1 MQSSVAADER
11 GSGCREESAV
21 IIAAWCI
28 TWQHSRNN
36 HMAKRA
42 FLAVLAGLALVAAPA
57 AAAPQKI
64 ILDSDYTTFGDD
76 GKVGIMAAQLH
87 AQGVIELLGLTVVAG
102 NGWLNQEVADAL
114 KAVERMG
121 LADKVGVYA
130 GARYPL
136 VHDYKN
142 MPQEKAMYGVGGS
155 WYRRPEPADSE
166 LVAPLDGFATKA
178 KLQRQHAVNF
188 IIDTVKKYPREV
200 TLLVIGPMTN
210 IALAIRM
217 NPEIVPLIKRIVFMA
232 GAFEVPGNTTPAAE
246 MNVWYDAEAARVV
259 VRQPID
265 QAFIPLDVTNT
276 VPMTKR
282 IQDQLARDESS
293 IVAKLAKASGF
304 ARALEQN
311 PNATSYIYDTLA
323 LAYAIDP
330 TYATDVAEMY
340 VDVDIAFGPSYGHT
354 LGYKEAMPA
363 AVLQKA
369 KIVRRFDNERFFKL
383 FVDLLTRPLP
393 VRLTD

>member
-1 MQSSVAADER
+1 MVKR
-11 GSGCREESAV
+11 SA
-21 IIAAWCI
+21 I
-28 TWQHSRNN
+28 
-36 HMAKRA
+36 
-42 FLAVLAGLALVAAPA
+42 ALVAAMFVAHPA

-64 ILDSDYTTFGDD
+64 ILDTDFTTIGDD
-76 GKVGIMAAQLH
+76 GKVGVMAAQLH
-87 AQGVIELLGLTVVAG
+87 AQGVIDLLGITVVAG

-114 KAVERMG
+114 KAVERLG
-121 LADKVGVYA
+121 IADKVGVYA

-142 MPQEKAMYGVGGS
+142 LAQEKALYGVGGS

-178 KLQRQHAVNF
+178 KLQQQHAVNF
-188 IIDTVKKYPREV
+188 IIDTVRKYPREV

-217 NPEIVPLIKRIVFMA
+217 SPDIVPLIKRIVYMA
-232 GAFEVPGNTTPAAE
+232 GAFEVPGNTTPTAE

-259 VRQPID
+259 VRQPIE

-282 IQDQLARDESS
+282 IHDQITRDDSS
-293 IVAKLAKASGF
+293 IVAKLLKATNF
-304 ARALEQN
+304 ARTLAQN
-311 PNATSYIYDTLA
+311 PNATAYIYDTLA

-330 TYATDVAEMY
+330 SYATDVAEMW
-340 VDVDIAFGPSYGHT
+340 VDVDINFGPSYGHT

-363 AVLQKA
+363 NLLQKA
-369 KIVRRFDNERFFKL
+369 KVVRRFDNERFFKL
-383 FVDLLTRPLP
+383 FVDLLTRPVP
-393 VRLTD
+393 VRIGS